1 MLIYSDKIKIEYRL
15 FLEGVEIIKDS
26 DWEILYKLY
35 ETPNMTKVA
44 DMLYISQPSLTKRV
58 KNMEKE
64 FGVNIINRTSKGV
77 KFTPEGEYLAKKA
90 KEYMEFIK
98 NVKEELNSY
107 KTELEGTIKV
117 GSPYTYSKFEL
128 TDVLFEY
135 SKKNKNVKFEIIN
148 DQSNNLFKMVLKNH
162 IELGFICGDFDGDV
176 NKILVKKNKAYIVSK
191 EPIDLEKLPQMQRI
205 DYKTNDKSKEILDG
219 WWRKTYG
226 ENPPVGMFA
235 GYVEFAWQLV
245 DKGLGYACCFLPEGF
260 EKAYN
265 VCLTPILD
273 DDGNNIIRNTWLV
286 YPKKKQMSTVVKDF
300 VQFVKDNIQIRE

>member
-1 MLIYSDKIKIEYRL
+1 M
-15 FLEGVEIIKDS
+15 EIIKDS

-58 KNMEKE
+58 KSMEKD
-64 FGVNIINRTSKGV
+64 FGVKIINRTSKGV
-77 KFTPEGEYLAKKA
+77 KFTSEGEYLAKKA

-98 NVKEELNSY
+98 NVKEGLNSY

-191 EPIDLEKLPQMQRI
+191 KPIDLEKLPQMQRI

-300 VQFVKDNIQIRE
+300 VQFVEDNIQIRE

>member
-1 MLIYSDKIKIEYRL
+1 MVIELLHR
-15 FLEGVEIIKDS
+15 GVEIIKDS

-64 FGVNIINRTSKGV
+64 FEVKIINRTSKGV
-77 KFTPEGEYLAKKA
+77 KFTSEGEYLAKKA

-98 NVKEELNSY
+98 NVKEGLNSY

-176 NKILVKKNKAYIVSK
+176 NKILVKQNKAYIVSK

-260 EKAYN
+260 EKVYN

-286 YPKKKQMSTVVKDF
+286 YPKNKHMSTVVKDF
-300 VQFVKDNIQIRE
+300 VQFVEDNIQIRE

>member
-1 MLIYSDKIKIEYRL
+1 M
-15 FLEGVEIIKDS
+15 EIIKDS

-226 ENPPVGMFA
+226 ENPPAGMFA

-245 DKGLGYACCFLPEGF
+245 DKGLGYACCFLPDGF

>member
-1 MLIYSDKIKIEYRL
+1 M
-15 FLEGVEIIKDS
+15 EIIKDS

-64 FGVNIINRTSKGV
+64 FGVKIINRTSKGV
-77 KFTPEGEYLAKKA
+77 KFTSEGEYLAKKA

-98 NVKEELNSY
+98 NVKEGLNSY

-135 SKKNKNVKFEIIN
+135 SKVNKNVKFEIIN

-176 NKILVKKNKAYIVSK
+176 NKILVKQNKAYIVSK
-191 EPIDLEKLPQMQRI
+191 EPINLEKLSQMQRI
-205 DYKTNDKSKEILDG
+205 DYKTNDKSKEILDR

-226 ENPPVGMFA
+226 ENPPIGMFA

-245 DKGLGYACCFLPEGF
+245 DKGLGYACCFLPDGF
-260 EKAYN
+260 EKVYN
-265 VCLTPILD
+265 LCLTPILD
-273 DDGNNIIRNTWLV
+273 DEGNNIIRNTWLV
-286 YPKKKQMSTVVKDF
+286 YPKKKQTSTVVKDF

>member
-1 MLIYSDKIKIEYRL
+1 M
-15 FLEGVEIIKDS
+15 EIIKDS

-64 FGVNIINRTSKGV
+64 FEVKIINRTSKGV
-77 KFTPEGEYLAKKA
+77 KFTSEGEYLAKKA

-98 NVKEELNSY
+98 NVKEGLNSY

-135 SKKNKNVKFEIIN
+135 SKVNKNVKFEIIN

-176 NKILVKKNKAYIVSK
+176 NKILVKQNKAYIVSK
-191 EPIDLEKLPQMQRI
+191 EPINLEKLSQMQRI
-205 DYKTNDKSKEILDG
+205 DYKTNDKSKEILDR

-226 ENPPVGMFA
+226 ENPPIGMFA

-245 DKGLGYACCFLPEGF
+245 DKGLGYACCFLPDGF
-260 EKAYN
+260 EKVYN
-265 VCLTPILD
+265 LCLTPILD
-273 DDGNNIIRNTWLV
+273 DEGNNIIRNTWLV

>member
-1 MLIYSDKIKIEYRL
+1 M
-15 FLEGVEIIKDS
+15 EIIKDS

-176 NKILVKKNKAYIVSK
+176 NKILVKQNKAYIVSK
-191 EPIDLEKLPQMQRI
+191 GPINLEKLSQMQRI
-205 DYKTNDKSKEILDG
+205 DYKTNDKSKEILDR

-226 ENPPVGMFA
+226 ENPPIGMFA

-245 DKGLGYACCFLPEGF
+245 DKGLGYACCFLPDGF
-260 EKAYN
+260 EKVYN
-265 VCLTPILD
+265 LCLTPILD
-273 DDGNNIIRNTWLV
+273 DEGNNIIRNTWLV

-300 VQFVKDNIQIRE
+300 VQFVEDNIQIRE

>member
-1 MLIYSDKIKIEYRL
+1 M
-15 FLEGVEIIKDS
+15 EIIKDS

-64 FGVNIINRTSKGV
+64 FGVKIINRTSKGV
-77 KFTPEGEYLAKKA
+77 KFTSEGEYLAKKA

-98 NVKEELNSY
+98 NVKEGLNSY

-135 SKKNKNVKFEIIN
+135 SKVNKNVKFEIIN

-176 NKILVKKNKAYIVSK
+176 NKILVKQNKAYIVSK
-191 EPIDLEKLPQMQRI
+191 GPINLEKLSQMQRI
-205 DYKTNDKSKEILDG
+205 DYKTNDKSKEILDR
-219 WWRKTYG
+219 WWRKIYG
-226 ENPPVGMFA
+226 ENPPIGMFA

-245 DKGLGYACCFLPEGF
+245 DKGLGYACCFLPDGF
-260 EKAYN
+260 EKVYN
-265 VCLTPILD
+265 LCLTPILD
-273 DDGNNIIRNTWLV
+273 DEGNNIIRNTWLV

>member
-1 MLIYSDKIKIEYRL
+1 M
-15 FLEGVEIIKDS
+15 EIIKDS

-64 FGVNIINRTSKGV
+64 FGVKIINRTSKGV
-77 KFTPEGEYLAKKA
+77 KFTSEGEYLAKKA

-98 NVKEELNSY
+98 NVKEGLNSY

-135 SKKNKNVKFEIIN
+135 SKVNKNVKFEIIN

-176 NKILVKKNKAYIVSK
+176 NKILVKQNKAYIVSK
-191 EPIDLEKLPQMQRI
+191 GPINLEKLSQMQRI
-205 DYKTNDKSKEILDG
+205 DYKTNDKSKEILDR

-226 ENPPVGMFA
+226 ENPPIGMFA

-245 DKGLGYACCFLPEGF
+245 DKGLGYACCFLPDGF

>member
-1 MLIYSDKIKIEYRL
+1 M
-15 FLEGVEIIKDS
+15 EIIKDS

-64 FGVNIINRTSKGV
+64 FGINRTSKGV
-77 KFTPEGEYLAKKA
+77 KFTSEGEYLAKKA

-98 NVKEELNSY
+98 NVKEGLNSY

-135 SKKNKNVKFEIIN
+135 SKVNKNVKFEIIN

-176 NKILVKKNKAYIVSK
+176 NKILVKQNKAYIVSK
-191 EPIDLEKLPQMQRI
+191 GPINLEKLSQMQRI
-205 DYKTNDKSKEILDG
+205 DYKTNDKSKEILDR

-226 ENPPVGMFA
+226 ENPPIGMFA

-245 DKGLGYACCFLPEGF
+245 DKGLGYACCFLPDGF
-260 EKAYN
+260 EKVYN
-265 VCLTPILD
+265 LCLTPILD
-273 DDGNNIIRNTWLV
+273 DEGNNIIRNTWLV

>member
-1 MLIYSDKIKIEYRL
+1 M
-15 FLEGVEIIKDS
+15 EIIKDS
-26 DWEILYKLY
+26 DWETLYKLY

-273 DDGNNIIRNTWLV
+273 DNGNNIIRNTWLV

-300 VQFVKDNIQIRE
+300 VQFVEDNIQIRE

>member
-1 MLIYSDKIKIEYRL
+1 MET
-15 FLEGVEIIKDS
+15 IKDT
-26 DWEILYKLY
+26 DWEILHRLY
-35 ETPNMTKVA
+35 EIPNMTKVA

-64 FGVNIINRTSKGV
+64 FGVKIMNRTSKGI
-77 KFTPEGEYLAKKA
+77 KFTPEGEYLAKRA
-90 KEYMEFIK
+90 KEYLAFIK
-98 NVKEELNSY
+98 DVKEGLNSY

-148 DQSNNLFKMVLKNH
+148 DQSNNLFKMVTEKH
-162 IELGFICGDFDGDV
+162 IEVGFICGDFDGDV
-176 NKILVKKNKAYIVSK
+176 NKVLVKQNKAYIVSK

-205 DYKTNDKSKEILDG
+205 DYKTNDKSKEILDK

-226 ENPPVGMFA
+226 DNPPVGMFA
-235 GYVEFAWQLV
+235 GYIEFAWQLV

-260 EKAYN
+260 EKVYN
-265 VCLTPILD
+265 VCLTPLFD
-273 DDGNNIIRNTWLV
+273 NDGNNIIRNTWLV
-286 YPKKKQMSTVVKDF
+286 YPKKEQMNIVTKDF
-300 VQFVKDNIQIRE
+300 VKFVEENIQIRE

>member
-1 MLIYSDKIKIEYRL
+1 M
-15 FLEGVEIIKDS
+15 KDT
-26 DWEILYKLY
+26 DWEILYRLY

-64 FGVNIINRTSKGV
+64 FGVKIINRTSKGV
-77 KFTPEGEYLAKKA
+77 KFTSEGEYLAKKA

-98 NVKEELNSY
+98 SVKEGLSLY

-176 NKILVKKNKAYIVSK
+176 NKILVKQNKAYIVSK
-191 EPIDLEKLPQMQRI
+191 EPIDLDKLPQMQRI

-260 EKAYN
+260 EKVYN

-273 DDGNNIIRNTWLV
+273 DNGNNIIRNTWLV
-286 YPKKKQMSTVVKDF
+286 YPKNKHMSTVVKDF
-300 VQFVKDNIQIRE
+300 VQFVEDNIQIRE

>member
-1 MLIYSDKIKIEYRL
+1 M
-15 FLEGVEIIKDS
+15 EIIKDS

-64 FGVNIINRTSKGV
+64 FEVKIINRTSKGV
-77 KFTPEGEYLAKKA
+77 KFTSEGEYLAKKA

-98 NVKEELNSY
+98 NVKEGLNSY

-176 NKILVKKNKAYIVSK
+176 NKILVKQNKAYIVSK

-205 DYKTNDKSKEILDG
+205 DYKTNDRSKEILDG
-219 WWRKTYG
+219 GWRKTYG
-226 ENPPVGMFA
+226 KNPPVGMFS

-260 EKAYN
+260 EKVYN

-273 DDGNNIIRNTWLV
+273 DNGNNIIRNTWLV

-300 VQFVKDNIQIRE
+300 VQFVEDNIQIRE

>member
-1 MLIYSDKIKIEYRL
+1 M
-15 FLEGVEIIKDS
+15 EIIKDS

-64 FGVNIINRTSKGV
+64 FGVKIINRTSKGV
-77 KFTPEGEYLAKKA
+77 KFTSEGEYLAKKA

-98 NVKEELNSY
+98 NVKEGLNSY

-135 SKKNKNVKFEIIN
+135 SKVNKNVKFEIIN

-300 VQFVKDNIQIRE
+300 VQFVEDNIQIRE

>member
-1 MLIYSDKIKIEYRL
+1 M
-15 FLEGVEIIKDS
+15 EIIKDS

-64 FGVNIINRTSKGV
+64 FGVKMINRTSKGV
-77 KFTPEGEYLAKKA
+77 KFTSEGEYLAKKA

-98 NVKEELNSY
+98 NVKEGLNSY

-135 SKKNKNVKFEIIN
+135 SKVNKNVKFEIIN

-176 NKILVKKNKAYIVSK
+176 NKILVKQNKAYIVSK
-191 EPIDLEKLPQMQRI
+191 EPINLEKLSQMQRI
-205 DYKTNDKSKEILDG
+205 DYKTNDKSKEILDR

-226 ENPPVGMFA
+226 ENPPIGMFA

-245 DKGLGYACCFLPEGF
+245 DKGLGYACCFLPDGF
-260 EKAYN
+260 EKVYN
-265 VCLTPILD
+265 LCLTPILD
-273 DDGNNIIRNTWLV
+273 DEGNNIIRNTWLV

-300 VQFVKDNIQIRE
+300 VQFVKDNTQIRE

>member
-1 MLIYSDKIKIEYRL
+1 M
-15 FLEGVEIIKDS
+15 EIIKDT
-26 DWEILYKLY
+26 DWEVLYKLY

-58 KNMEKE
+58 KNVEKE
-64 FGVNIINRTSKGV
+64 FGVKIINRTSKGV
-77 KFTPEGEYLAKKA
+77 KFTPEGEYLAKRA

-98 NVKEELNSY
+98 DVKEGLSSY

-162 IELGFICGDFDGDV
+162 IELGFICGDFEGDV
-176 NKILVKKNKAYIVSK
+176 NKILVKQNKAYIVSK
-191 EPIDLEKLPQMQRI
+191 EPIELEKLPQMQRI
-205 DYKTNDKSKEILDG
+205 DYKTNDKSKEILDK

-226 ENPPVGMFA
+226 DNPPVGMFA
-235 GYVEFAWQLV
+235 GYIEFAWQLV

-260 EKAYN
+260 EKVYN
-265 VCLTPILD
+265 VCLTPLFD
-273 DDGNNIIRNTWLV
+273 DEGNHIIRNTWLV
-286 YPKKKQMSTVVKDF
+286 YPKKKQMNIITKDF
-300 VQFVKDNIQIRE
+300 VKFVEDNIQIRE

>member
-1 MLIYSDKIKIEYRL
+1 ME
-15 FLEGVEIIKDS
+15 VIKDT

-64 FGVNIINRTSKGV
+64 FEVKIMNRTSKGV
-77 KFTPEGEYLAKKA
+77 KFTPEGEYLAKRA
-90 KEYMEFIK
+90 KEYIAFIK
-98 NVKEELNSY
+98 DVKEGLNSY

-135 SKKNKNVKFEIIN
+135 SKRNKNVKFEIIN
-148 DQSNNLFKMVLKNH
+148 DQSNNLFKMVLRNH
-162 IELGFICGDFDGDV
+162 IELGFICGDFEGDV
-176 NKILVKKNKAYIVSK
+176 NKVLVKQNKAYIVSK

-205 DYKTNDKSKEILDG
+205 DYKTNDKSKEILDR

-226 ENPPVGMFA
+226 ENPPIGMFA
-235 GYVEFAWQLV
+235 GYIEFAWQLV

-260 EKAYN
+260 EKVYN
-265 VCLTPILD
+265 VCLTPLFD
-273 DDGNNIIRNTWLV
+273 DDGNSIIRNTWLV
-286 YPKKKQMSTVVKDF
+286 YPKNKQMSVVVKDF
-300 VQFVKDNIQIRE
+300 VKFVEDNIQIRE

>member
-1 MLIYSDKIKIEYRL
+1 M
-15 FLEGVEIIKDS
+15 EIIKDS

-64 FGVNIINRTSKGV
+64 FGVKIINRTSKGV
-77 KFTPEGEYLAKKA
+77 KFTSEGEYLAKKA

-98 NVKEELNSY
+98 NVKEGLNSY

-135 SKKNKNVKFEIIN
+135 SKVNKNVKFEIIN

-176 NKILVKKNKAYIVSK
+176 NKILVKQNKAYIVSK
-191 EPIDLEKLPQMQRI
+191 GPINLEKLSQMQRI
-205 DYKTNDKSKEILDG
+205 DYKTNDKSKEILDR

-226 ENPPVGMFA
+226 ENPPIGMFA

-245 DKGLGYACCFLPEGF
+245 DKGLGYACCFLPDGF
-260 EKAYN
+260 EKVYN
-265 VCLTPILD
+265 LCLTPILD
-273 DDGNNIIRNTWLV
+273 DEGNTIIRNTWLV

>member
-1 MLIYSDKIKIEYRL
+1 M
-15 FLEGVEIIKDS
+15 EIIKDS

-44 DMLYISQPSLTKRV
+44 DMLYRSQTSLTKSV

-64 FGVNIINRTSKGV
+64 FEVKIINRTSKGV
-77 KFTPEGEYLAKKA
+77 KFTSEGEYLAKKA

-98 NVKEELNSY
+98 NVKEGLNSY

-176 NKILVKKNKAYIVSK
+176 NKILVKQNKAYIVSK
-191 EPIDLEKLPQMQRI
+191 EPIDLDKLPQMQRI

-260 EKAYN
+260 EKVYN

-273 DDGNNIIRNTWLV
+273 DNGNNIIRNTWLV

-300 VQFVKDNIQIRE
+300 VKFVEDNIQIRE

>member
-1 MLIYSDKIKIEYRL
+1 M
-15 FLEGVEIIKDS
+15 EIIKDS

-64 FGVNIINRTSKGV
+64 FGVKIINRTSKGV
-77 KFTPEGEYLAKKA
+77 KFTSEGEYLAKKA

-98 NVKEELNSY
+98 NVKGGLNSY

-135 SKKNKNVKFEIIN
+135 SKVNKNVKFEIIN

-176 NKILVKKNKAYIVSK
+176 NKILVKQNKAYIVSK
-191 EPIDLEKLPQMQRI
+191 GPINLEKLPQMQRI
-205 DYKTNDKSKEILDG
+205 DYKTNDKSKEILDR

-226 ENPPVGMFA
+226 ENPPIGMFA

-245 DKGLGYACCFLPEGF
+245 DKGLGYACCFLPDGF
-260 EKAYN
+260 EKVYN
-265 VCLTPILD
+265 LCLTPILD
-273 DDGNNIIRNTWLV
+273 DEGNNIIRNTWLV

>member
-1 MLIYSDKIKIEYRL
+1 M
-15 FLEGVEIIKDS
+15 EIIKDS

-64 FGVNIINRTSKGV
+64 FGVKIINRTSKGV
-77 KFTPEGEYLAKKA
+77 KFTSEGEYLAKKA

-98 NVKEELNSY
+98 NVKEGLNSY

-135 SKKNKNVKFEIIN
+135 SKVNKNVKFEIIN

-176 NKILVKKNKAYIVSK
+176 NKILVKQNKAYIVSK
-191 EPIDLEKLPQMQRI
+191 GPINLEKLSQMQRI
-205 DYKTNDKSKEILDG
+205 DYKTNDKSKEILDR

-226 ENPPVGMFA
+226 ENPPIGMFA

-245 DKGLGYACCFLPEGF
+245 DKGLGYACCFLPDGF
-260 EKAYN
+260 EKVYN
-265 VCLTPILD
+265 LCLTPILD

-300 VQFVKDNIQIRE
+300 VQFVEDNIQIRE

>member
-1 MLIYSDKIKIEYRL
+1 M
-15 FLEGVEIIKDS
+15 EIIKDS

-64 FGVNIINRTSKGV
+64 FGVKIINRTSKGV
-77 KFTPEGEYLAKKA
+77 KFTSEGEYLAKKA
-90 KEYMEFIK
+90 KEYIEFIK
-98 NVKEELNSY
+98 NVKEGLNSY

-135 SKKNKNVKFEIIN
+135 SKVNKNVKFEIIN

-176 NKILVKKNKAYIVSK
+176 NKILVKQNKAYIVSK
-191 EPIDLEKLPQMQRI
+191 EPINLEKLSQMQRI
-205 DYKTNDKSKEILDG
+205 DYKTNDKSKEILDR

-226 ENPPVGMFA
+226 ENTPIGMFA

-245 DKGLGYACCFLPEGF
+245 DKGLGYACCFLPDGF
-260 EKAYN
+260 EKVYN
-265 VCLTPILD
+265 LCLTPILD
-273 DDGNNIIRNTWLV
+273 DEGNNIIRNTWLV

-300 VQFVKDNIQIRE
+300 VQFVKDNTQIRE

>member
-1 MLIYSDKIKIEYRL
+1 M
-15 FLEGVEIIKDS
+15 EIIKDS

-35 ETPNMTKVA
+35 ETPNMTKVV

-64 FGVNIINRTSKGV
+64 FGVKIINRTSKGV
-77 KFTPEGEYLAKKA
+77 KFTSEGEYLAKKA

-98 NVKEELNSY
+98 NVKEGLNSY

-135 SKKNKNVKFEIIN
+135 SKVNKNVKFEIIN

-176 NKILVKKNKAYIVSK
+176 NKILVKQNKAYIVSK
-191 EPIDLEKLPQMQRI
+191 GPINLEKLSQMQRI
-205 DYKTNDKSKEILDG
+205 DYKTNDKSKEILDR

-226 ENPPVGMFA
+226 ENPPIGMFA

-245 DKGLGYACCFLPEGF
+245 DKGLGYACCFLPDGF
-260 EKAYN
+260 EKVYN
-265 VCLTPILD
+265 LCLTPILD
-273 DDGNNIIRNTWLV
+273 DEGNNIIRNTWLV

>member
-1 MLIYSDKIKIEYRL
+1 M
-15 FLEGVEIIKDS
+15 EIIKDS

-64 FGVNIINRTSKGV
+64 FGVKIINRTSKGV
-77 KFTPEGEYLAKKA
+77 KFTSEGEYLAKKA

-98 NVKEELNSY
+98 NVKEGLNSY

-162 IELGFICGDFDGDV
+162 IELGFICGDFAGDV
-176 NKILVKKNKAYIVSK
+176 NKILVKQNKAYIVSK
-191 EPIDLEKLPQMQRI
+191 GPINLEKLSQMQRI
-205 DYKTNDKSKEILDG
+205 DYKTNDKSKEILDR

-226 ENPPVGMFA
+226 ENPPIGMFA

-245 DKGLGYACCFLPEGF
+245 DKGLGYACCFLPDGF
-260 EKAYN
+260 EKVYN
-265 VCLTPILD
+265 LCLTPILD
-273 DDGNNIIRNTWLV
+273 DEGNNIIRNTWLV

>member
-1 MLIYSDKIKIEYRL
+1 M
-15 FLEGVEIIKDS
+15 EIIKDS

-64 FGVNIINRTSKGV
+64 FGVKIINRTSKGV
-77 KFTPEGEYLAKKA
+77 KFTSEGEYLAKKA

-98 NVKEELNSY
+98 NVKERLNSY

-135 SKKNKNVKFEIIN
+135 SKVNKNVKFEIIN

-176 NKILVKKNKAYIVSK
+176 NKILVKQNKAYIVSK
-191 EPIDLEKLPQMQRI
+191 GPINLEKLSQMQRI
-205 DYKTNDKSKEILDG
+205 DYKTNDKSKEILDR

-226 ENPPVGMFA
+226 ENPPIGMFA

-245 DKGLGYACCFLPEGF
+245 DKGLGYACCFLPDGF
-260 EKAYN
+260 EKVYN
-265 VCLTPILD
+265 LCLTPILD
-273 DDGNNIIRNTWLV
+273 DEGNNIIRNTWLV

-300 VQFVKDNIQIRE
+300 VQFVEDNIQIRE

>member
-1 MLIYSDKIKIEYRL
+1 M
-15 FLEGVEIIKDS
+15 EIIKDS

-64 FGVNIINRTSKGV
+64 FEVKIINRTSKGV
-77 KFTPEGEYLAKKA
+77 KFTSEGEYLAKKA

-98 NVKEELNSY
+98 NVKEGLNSY

-176 NKILVKKNKAYIVSK
+176 NKILVKQNKAYIVSK

-260 EKAYN
+260 EKVYN

-273 DDGNNIIRNTWLV
+273 DNGNNIIRNTWLV
-286 YPKKKQMSTVVKDF
+286 YPKKKQMSAVVKDF
-300 VQFVKDNIQIRE
+300 VKFVEDNIQIRE

>member
-1 MLIYSDKIKIEYRL
+1 M
-15 FLEGVEIIKDS
+15 EIIKDS

-219 WWRKTYG
+219 WCRKTYG

>member
-1 MLIYSDKIKIEYRL
+1 M
-15 FLEGVEIIKDS
+15 EIIKDS

-64 FGVNIINRTSKGV
+64 FGVKIINRTSKGV
-77 KFTPEGEYLAKKA
+77 KFTSEGEYLAKKA

-98 NVKEELNSY
+98 NVKEGLNSY

-135 SKKNKNVKFEIIN
+135 SKVNKNVKFEIIN

-176 NKILVKKNKAYIVSK
+176 NKILVKQNKAYIVSK
-191 EPIDLEKLPQMQRI
+191 EPINLEKLSQMQRI
-205 DYKTNDKSKEILDG
+205 DYKTNDKSKEILDR

-226 ENPPVGMFA
+226 ENPPIGMFA

-245 DKGLGYACCFLPEGF
+245 DKGLGYACCFLPDGF
-260 EKAYN
+260 EKVYN
-265 VCLTPILD
+265 LCLTPILD
-273 DDGNNIIRNTWLV
+273 DEGNNIIRNTWLV
-286 YPKKKQMSTVVKDF
+286 YPKKKQMSIVVKDF

>member
-1 MLIYSDKIKIEYRL
+1 M
-15 FLEGVEIIKDS
+15 EIIKDS

-64 FGVNIINRTSKGV
+64 FEVKIINRTSKGV
-77 KFTPEGEYLAKKA
+77 KFTSEGEYLAKKA

-98 NVKEELNSY
+98 NVKEGLNSY

-176 NKILVKKNKAYIVSK
+176 NKILVKQNKAYIVSK
-191 EPIDLEKLPQMQRI
+191 EPIDLDKLPQMQRI

-260 EKAYN
+260 EKVYN

-273 DDGNNIIRNTWLV
+273 DNGNNIIRNTWLV
-286 YPKKKQMSTVVKDF
+286 YPKKKQISTVVKDF
-300 VQFVKDNIQIRE
+300 VKFVEDNIQIRE

>member
-1 MLIYSDKIKIEYRL
+1 M
-15 FLEGVEIIKDS
+15 EIIKDS

-64 FGVNIINRTSKGV
+64 FGVKIINRTSKGV
-77 KFTPEGEYLAKKA
+77 KFTSEGEYLAKKA

-98 NVKEELNSY
+98 NVKEGLNSY

>member
-1 MLIYSDKIKIEYRL
+1 M
-15 FLEGVEIIKDS
+15 EIIKDS

-107 KTELEGTIKV
+107 KTELEGTNKV

-300 VQFVKDNIQIRE
+300 VQFVEDNIQIRE

>member
-1 MLIYSDKIKIEYRL
+1 M
-15 FLEGVEIIKDS
+15 EIIKDS

-64 FGVNIINRTSKGV
+64 FGVKIINRTSKGV
-77 KFTPEGEYLAKKA
+77 KFTSEGEYLAKKA

-98 NVKEELNSY
+98 NVKEGLNSY

-135 SKKNKNVKFEIIN
+135 SKVNKNVKFEIIN

-176 NKILVKKNKAYIVSK
+176 NKILVKQNKAYIVSK
-191 EPIDLEKLPQMQRI
+191 EPINLEKLSQMQRI
-205 DYKTNDKSKEILDG
+205 DYKTNDKSKEILDR

-226 ENPPVGMFA
+226 ENPPIGMFA

-245 DKGLGYACCFLPEGF
+245 DKGLGYACCFLPDGF
-260 EKAYN
+260 EKVYN
-265 VCLTPILD
+265 LCLTPILD
-273 DDGNNIIRNTWLV
+273 DEGNNIIRNTWLV

-300 VQFVKDNIQIRE
+300 VQFVEDNIQIRE

>member
-1 MLIYSDKIKIEYRL
+1 M
-15 FLEGVEIIKDS
+15 EIIKDS

-64 FGVNIINRTSKGV
+64 FGVKIINRTSKGV
-77 KFTPEGEYLAKKA
+77 KFTSEGEYLSKKA

-98 NVKEELNSY
+98 NVKEGLNSY

-135 SKKNKNVKFEIIN
+135 SKVNKNVKFEIIN

-176 NKILVKKNKAYIVSK
+176 NKILVKQNKAYIVSK
-191 EPIDLEKLPQMQRI
+191 GPINLEKLSQMQRI
-205 DYKTNDKSKEILDG
+205 DYKTNDKSKEILDR

-226 ENPPVGMFA
+226 ENPPIGMFA

-245 DKGLGYACCFLPEGF
+245 DKGLGYACCFLPDGF
-260 EKAYN
+260 EKVYN
-265 VCLTPILD
+265 LCLTPILD
-273 DDGNNIIRNTWLV
+273 DEGNNIIRNTWLV

>member
-1 MLIYSDKIKIEYRL
+1 M
-15 FLEGVEIIKDS
+15 KDT
-26 DWEILYKLY
+26 DWEILYRLY

-64 FGVNIINRTSKGV
+64 FGVKIINRTSKGV
-77 KFTPEGEYLAKKA
+77 KFTSEGEYLAKKA

-98 NVKEELNSY
+98 NVKEGLNSY

-135 SKKNKNVKFEIIN
+135 SKVNKNVKFEIIN

-176 NKILVKKNKAYIVSK
+176 NKILVKQNKAYIVSK
-191 EPIDLEKLPQMQRI
+191 GPINLEKLSQMQRI
-205 DYKTNDKSKEILDG
+205 DYKTNDKSKEILDR

-226 ENPPVGMFA
+226 ENPPIGMFA

-245 DKGLGYACCFLPEGF
+245 DKGLGYACCFLPDGF
-260 EKAYN
+260 EKVYN
-265 VCLTPILD
+265 LCLTPILD
-273 DDGNNIIRNTWLV
+273 DEGNNIIRNTWLV